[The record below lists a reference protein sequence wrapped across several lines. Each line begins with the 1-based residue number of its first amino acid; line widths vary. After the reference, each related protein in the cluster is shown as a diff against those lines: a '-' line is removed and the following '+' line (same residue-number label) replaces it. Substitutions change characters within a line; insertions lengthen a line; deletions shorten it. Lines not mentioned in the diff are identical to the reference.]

1 MLQLQLATF
10 FASIPFKRWIV
21 LDPVLEDYTPSDF
34 AVDTSLHTFSL
45 VLISLRIIGEGTI
58 ALALQLFMF
67 GESILSRQLDYSR
80 GGEGMYYISSQRL
93 QTAARANWEFENL
106 R

>member
-1 MLQLQLATF
+1 MLQPQLATF

-21 LDPVLEDYTPSDF
+21 LDPVLEAYTPSAF
-34 AVDTSLHTFSL
+34 AVDTTLHTFVSMLL

-67 GESILSRQLDYSR
+67 GESILS
-80 GGEGMYYISSQRL
+80 
-93 QTAARANWEFENL
+93 
-106 R
+106 